1 MPGGY
6 ANGGMLWGNAH
17 SALRALRVNT
27 LRSVLTMLGIVIGVA
42 AVLAMVA
49 VGPAPKSAWPSRSGV
64 SGAISWW

>member
-1 MPGGY
+1 
-6 ANGGMLWGNAH
+6 
-17 SALRALRVNT
+17 
-27 LRSVLTMLGIVIGVA
+27 MLGIVIGVA